1 MRQIKIY
8 LFLYLLFMGLG
19 HVLADNQPK
28 KQYYP
33 TRVIEAPYING
44 ILDDHAWTTGTWES
58 GFTQHEPHNGLAPS
72 QHTEFCIMYD
82 DIYLYV
88 AMRAYDSEPDSIVSR
103 MTRRDN
109 SDGDFVGVAFDS
121 YYDQRTAFIMGV
133 TAGGTRFDF
142 IMSNNGQNED
152 PTWDPN
158 WLARTNINDWGWE
171 AEMRIPLSQLRFK
184 KNGTGTW
191 GLEVFRMIHRHGEMS
206 FWQHIPANSPG
217 IVHLFGEM
225 KGMDHI
231 HPRQVFDISPYL
243 VTSGETYQ
251 SQSGNPF
258 LSGREGH
265 LKAGLDA
272 KIGIT
277 NNFTLDLTVNPDFG
291 QVEAD
296 PSEVNL
302 TAFETFFQEKRPFFI
317 EGRNISSF
325 SLGIGDGSLGN
336 DNLFYSRRIGR
347 RPVGQIQTN
356 GDAWV
361 DRPSFTNILG
371 AAKLTG
377 KTQQGLSLAV
387 IQSVTGEANAKID
400 INGERS
406 FKTLEPLTNY
416 FVGRVQ
422 QDYNDGNM
430 ILGGIFTSTH
440 RNLDE
445 NLNSQMHGQAYSGGI
460 DFTKFFKDKTWMFNV
475 NTAVSHVAGSEEA
488 ILRTQRS
495 PARYFQR
502 PDADHVKLDSAR
514 TSLTGSGGRVQILKT
529 GSGHW
534 SMLGSVIW
542 KSPQFEINDLGFMR
556 EADNILQ
563 VVWVGYREWE
573 PKGFYRSYNINMNQY
588 NVWNFGGQQV
598 MGGAN
603 INGFIRYKNFWSTNA
618 GVEYNFSMLS
628 TTMLRGGPALR
639 MPDRVNTWF
648 GSSTD
653 FRKKLVLNVSG
664 RYSFGLD
671 ENLRSISIGPGIT
684 YKPADNFNF
693 SFNPSYMKSFDMLQ
707 YVSQV
712 QYQGTTRYIFATID
726 QNVVNFSFRVNYT
739 ITPDL
744 TIQYWGQPF
753 VAAGKYND
761 FKFITNPRAQDFK
774 DRFQPYNTNQLSI
787 DENLYIVD
795 DDLDG
800 SIDYR
805 FRNPDFSFREFLSNL
820 VIRWEFNPGSS
831 VYFVWNQTR
840 SVNGNFGEM
849 HYFNDL
855 DQMFSVKPH
864 NIFLIKFSYRLGVK
878 G

>member
-1 MRQIKIY
+1 MNKSVILLFFILIY
-8 LFLYLLFMGLG
+8 LGIGQTM
-19 HVLADNQPK
+19 ADDIPK
-28 KQYYP
+28 KQYFP
-33 TRVIEAPYING
+33 ARVTEVPVING
-44 ILDDHAWTTGTWES
+44 TLDDEAWQVSNWES
-58 GFTQHEPHNGLAPS
+58 GFTQFEPHNGRAPS
-72 QHTEFCIMYD
+72 QQTEFCILYD
-82 DIYLYV
+82 DNYLYV
-88 AMRAYDSEPDSIVSR
+88 GIRAFDSEPDSIVSR

-121 YYDQRTAFIMGV
+121 YYDQRTAFLLGV

-152 PTWDPN
+152 FTWDPN

-184 KNGTGTW
+184 KNGSGTW
-191 GLEVFRMIHRHGEMS
+191 GLEVFRLIHRHGEMS

-225 KGMDHI
+225 KGMENI
-231 HPRQVFDISPYL
+231 HPRQVFDISPYF
-243 VTSGETYQ
+243 VSSGETYK
-251 SQSGNPF
+251 SQVGNPF
-258 LSGREGH
+258 APGREGR

-347 RPVGQIQTN
+347 RPVGQIQIN

-361 DRPSFTNILG
+361 DRPSFTNIIG

-387 IQSVTGEANAKID
+387 IQSVTGEANAQID
-400 INGERS
+400 ANGERS
-406 FKTLEPLTNY
+406 FEILEPLTNY

-422 QDYNDGNM
+422 QDYHDGNM

-445 NLNSQMHGQAYSGGI
+445 NLNRQMHGQAYSGGA
-460 DFTKFFKDKTWMFNV
+460 DFTKFFKDKTWMFNI
-475 NTAVSHVAGSEEA
+475 NAALSHVTGSEAA

-502 PDADHVKLDSAR
+502 PDADHVKIDTTR
-514 TSLTGSGGRVQILKT
+514 TALSGSGGRVQVLKT

-534 SMLGSVIW
+534 RMLGSVIW

-588 NVWNFGGQQV
+588 NAWNFAGQQV

-603 INGFIRYKNFWSTNA
+603 VNGFISYRNFWSTNA

-628 TTMLRGGPALR
+628 TTMLRGGPAFR
-639 MPDRVNTWF
+639 QPDRFYMWF
-648 GSSTD
+648 GTSSD
-653 FRKKLVLNVSG
+653 SRKKLVFNFNG
-664 RYSFGLD
+664 NYSFGVEKNIETFRLSTG
-671 ENLRSISIGPGIT
+671 LT

-693 SFNPSYMKSFDMLQ
+693 SFNPAYSKTSDMLQ
-707 YVSQV
+707 YVNQV
-712 QYQGTTRYIFATID
+712 QYDGASRYIFAGID
-726 QNVVNFSFRVNYT
+726 QRVVNFSFRINYT

-761 FKFITNPRAQDFK
+761 FKFITNPKAQDFK
-774 DRFQPYNTNQLSI
+774 DRFHSYNANQLSF
-787 DENLYIVD
+787 DESGYNVD
-795 DDLDG
+795 DNMDG
-800 SIDYR
+800 SSDYR
-805 FRNPDFSFREFLSNL
+805 FRNPDFNVREFLSNL

-840 SVNGNFGEM
+840 SVNDNIGEIQ
-849 HYFNDL
+849 YFNDL
-855 DQMFSVKPH
+855 DQMFSIKPH
-864 NIFLIKFSYRLGVK
+864 NIFLIKFSYRVGVK